1 MVVFRLPFFSQAR
14 KANEI
19 ANTRRVLACVWLPCA
34 CSFGCGSSASLGVTR
49 ATTTNER
56 RRQGQ
61 PPTQGK
67 RGRPPP
73 TTMKGNQ
80 HRNETAAYQP
90 HRRQGF
96 APASPFSFGWRLS
109 LSSLG
114 WRPSVSSFGNNLL
127 FPLQQGDLPCRP
139 CQEVPWV
146 PGSVN
151 LFMIGLT
158 ENVVFRCSVFWVLS
172 RSLSLYSLDEAVVSP
187 HGTSGT
193 KHVRISPQAN
203 ACAALTRTPRRN
215 AREAD

>member
-1 MVVFRLPFFSQAR
+1 MAAVVSFGWPLGTALPSLFPLSGRPSISSLVGGVRQPFFSQAR

-73 TTMKGNQ
+73 TTMKGDQ
-80 HRNETAAYQP
+80 HRKERAAHQP

-96 APASPFSFGWRLS
+96 APASPLPLRGDLVSPPCGSGHSHFPLGGGFPCPPWGGGLPFPP
-109 LSSLG
+109 LGTAFSSLFRKATYPVDLAQKCLG
-114 WRPSVSSFGNNLL
+114 SWQRQSFYDWFN
-127 FPLQQGDLPCRP
+127 
-139 CQEVPWV
+139 
-146 PGSVN
+146 
-151 LFMIGLT
+151 
-158 ENVVFRCSVFWVLS
+158 
-172 RSLSLYSLDEAVVSP
+172 
-187 HGTSGT
+187 
-193 KHVRISPQAN
+193 
-203 ACAALTRTPRRN
+203 
-215 AREAD
+215 